1 MSDASITPA
10 SVFLDR
16 FFASPNRLH
25 AASKPELAHWV
36 ERVTRREPLPSVLPC
51 WRPDGGLDW
60 YGLAFD
66 ERQLRALGESL
77 TAFVG
82 PSYTTFRGRLAEL
95 DTSDPIEASVA
106 EFTSGRAYKFR
117 GEDARAIWAALE
129 RMRRGWERMGPR
141 QRAAPAPVGR
151 VLRDFH
157 MAIRAGLEDEAL
169 STIALLRD
177 EYHLDGLNLLFLR
190 IELLASFGRW
200 DDLLSLPESLDLLHL
215 RRPAAVT
222 EALLRAVYHRHL
234 ARFEETLDAV
244 GALESFRKDVDPA
257 YSPLL
262 ASRSGMHSAEV
273 AKLFM
278 LRVVS
283 SSPPDIALRDELLA
297 WEGLSEYD
305 AGYLRIISSL
315 AIAESVT
322 AQPLDPLSVAI
333 EATDRCDFDRAFAFA
348 RQAAPS
354 VTRTRILCECAF
366 ELGTLE
372 ARAEAIAAFSSLR
385 ETERE
390 AFRGRRVNLRLLE
403 ALEAP
408 AGESNEKSEE
418 IDPVPTD
425 WCSWVEH
432 VDLHDG
438 RKGSR
443 EIARRGASEWSVSEF
458 IRKEGAVTR
467 LAQLLSRS
475 RSQEAERA
483 LRDSLPHLLA
493 FFQSD
498 AAPARVEFGEVYPLL
513 LDLLFYSTEGG
524 RADLV
529 VFNALLEARLEL
541 GLGGIEQYRELSSYT
556 RDLWAR
562 YAAPATLD
570 WALDCLGILAVH
582 PCPDGDA
589 RRSLLLDVLDRAMGF
604 ERHVAAEQRLLL
616 RLVAMDLGEESLATR
631 YFPVAT
637 TVEGRT
643 DDPFRALENKSVAV
657 YTLTEGAGR
666 RFQEVLE
673 ARVPTVRVTLAHD
686 RVASAKLRQLARQ
699 ADVFLVATGSATH
712 AATDCIDDAR
722 PSELPTLRPGGKGA
736 ASLLRAVREYLT
748 SG

>member
-1 MSDASITPA
+1 MSDASITPG

-36 ERVTRREPLPSVLPC
+36 ERVTRRELLPSVLPC
-51 WRPDGGLDW
+51 WRPDGRVDW

-66 ERQLRALGESL
+66 ARQLRALGESL

-169 STIALLRD
+169 STIVLLRD
-177 EYHLDGLNLLFLR
+177 EYHVDGLNVLFLR

-200 DDLLSLPESLDLLHL
+200 DDLLSLPESLDLIHL

-222 EALLRAVYHRHL
+222 EALLQAVYNRHL
-234 ARFEETLDAV
+234 ARLEETLDAV

-262 ASRSGMHSAEV
+262 ATRSGMHFAEV

-283 SSPPDIALRDELLA
+283 SSPLDVALRDELLA
-297 WEGLSEYD
+297 WEALSEYD
-305 AGYLRIISSL
+305 AAYLRLISSL
-315 AIAESVT
+315 AGVASDTAEVF
-322 AQPLDPLSVAI
+322 DPLSVAV
-333 EATDRCDFDRAFAFA
+333 EAADRSDFDRAFALA

-354 VTRTRILCECAF
+354 IARTRILCECAF

-372 ARAEAIAAFSSLR
+372 ARAEAIAAVHSLG
-385 ETERE
+385 EGERE
-390 AFRGRRVNLRLLE
+390 AFLGRRVNLRLLE

-408 AGESNEKSEE
+408 AGEASVD
-418 IDPVPTD
+418 IGPVPTD

-432 VDLHDG
+432 VDLHEG
-438 RKGSR
+438 RQGSR
-443 EIARRGASEWSVSEF
+443 EIARRGASEWSVTEF
-458 IRKEGAVTR
+458 IRKEGGVTR
-467 LAQLLSRS
+467 LVQLLSGS
-475 RSQEAERA
+475 HSQEAERA

-493 FFQSD
+493 FFQGD
-498 AAPARVEFGEVYPLL
+498 AASPHVEFGEVYRLL

-529 VFNALLEARLEL
+529 VFNDLLEARLSL
-541 GLGGIEQYRELSSYT
+541 GVGGAEQYRELGSYA

-570 WALDCLGILAVH
+570 WAIDCLGILALH
-582 PCPDGDA
+582 PCPDNEA
-589 RRSLLLDVLDRAMGF
+589 RRSVLQDVLDRAVGF
-604 ERHVAAEQRLLL
+604 ERHVAAEQRVLL
-616 RLVAMDLGEESLATR
+616 RLVAMDLGDESLATR
-631 YFPVAT
+631 YFPAAA
-637 TVEGRT
+637 VEGRT
-643 DDPFRALENKSVAV
+643 DDPFRALEYKSVAV

-686 RVASAKLRQLARQ
+686 RVASARLRQLARQ
-699 ADVFLVATGSATH
+699 TDIFLVATGSAKH
-712 AATDCIDDAR
+712 AATDCIEDAR
-722 PSELPTLRPGGKGA
+722 PRELPTLRPGGRGA
-736 ASLLRAVREYLT
+736 ASLLRAIRDYLV